1 MEEIRTE
8 ILGNFLREKRKHNRI
23 TLEKLAR
30 LTGVTV
36 GTLSTIE
43 NGLKSPK
50 MELLEKILIAL
61 EIPKDEFI
69 NEVELRA
76 VQDKEEIGQ
85 TFAIANNLNDYFKE
99 LDSKRRE
106 KYFKLITEAIEIR
119 AVAEEVLLSNRDKR
133 EIASL
138 VESIVRTRINQIKR

>member
-8 ILGNFLREKRKHNRI
+8 ILGNFLREKRKHHKM

-30 LTGVTV
+30 LTDTTV

-50 MELLEKILIAL
+50 LELLEKILIAL

-69 NEVELRA
+69 DEIETRA
-76 VQDKEEIGQ
+76 IQDKEEIGQ
-85 TFAIANNLNDYFKE
+85 TFAIVNNLKDYFENLEAERKA
-99 LDSKRRE
+99 
-106 KYFKLITEAIEIR
+106 KYFKLLSQAIEIR
-119 AVAEEVLLSNRDKR
+119 AVAEEVLLSHREIK

-138 VESIVRTRINQIKR
+138 AESIVRTRINQIKR